1 MVTTLE
7 MSEMNMQSTTKYL
20 LGTSSALVL
29 SAAAM
34 LSAVQ
39 PANAQATNGL
49 YFGGSTL
56 ASEAFRQIFDCY
68 TGATVGNDG
77 FSFSASFN
85 AAGPTPGLLPAACAG
100 VDTTVQGMYAGVGSG
115 NGFRGYI
122 SNTPSQWY
130 SGNVTA
136 GSVVATPFPA
146 AQPPYVDTL
155 NSTNFGSYPYPRVDV
170 GLSDSPLASTLA
182 ALTTAAF
189 SFTPSA
195 NWASGGATA
204 TTQVAVGT
212 SSPVSFNVAAWGNP
226 VQLPA
231 FEVPVAIP
239 VNVNS
244 TLLTIN
250 SQIKSGGAIVTGG
263 AIQLSSAQLCAIFSG
278 LVTDWNSVATIPTL
292 SSTGTVVN
300 QAFNYTNVG
309 NGVGTAQPYA
319 SASLPISVAYRSD
332 GSGTSFIITNYLK
345 AVCPLIDPTDTY
357 KYKSIFGAANLPS
370 TSFSNLISNIAAARG
385 NGPWNAASTVAGAWA
400 GSSGS
405 GGVQAAVGTA
415 AAQAGRIGYVSGDFV
430 KPYAIATNAPYA
442 ASVQNEA
449 QRIAG
454 VTTPATA
461 ATTLTFIPPT
471 PAAVDLAWG
480 DTRLTPPSATSTW
493 ANWNVYGINFA
504 STEPLHGGVAVAGL
518 SVLPLTNQTG
528 AYPLS
533 GTTFMA
539 TYSCYGNAANGQNLL
554 NFLNWYYQY
563 PTSDV
568 NVKNILNNN
577 SFSPLNKQWLTAVQA
592 VYLTPGTGVALAL
605 ASGGSADGCTGVTGG
620 ANP

>member
-1 MVTTLE
+1 MK
-7 MSEMNMQSTTKYL
+7 MQSTTKYL

-34 LSAVQ
+34 LSAMQ
-39 PANAQATNGL
+39 PANAAATNGL

-85 AAGPTPGLLPAACAG
+85 AAGPTPGLLPSACAG
-100 VDTTVQGMYAGVGSG
+100 VDPTVQGMYAGVGSG

-122 SNTPSQWY
+122 SNNPAQWY

-136 GSVVATPFPA
+136 GSVIATPFPA

-155 NSTNFGSYPYPRVDV
+155 NSVNFGSYPYPRVDI

-182 ALTTAAF
+182 ALTTSAF

-212 SSPVSFNVAAWGNP
+212 SSPVSYNTAAWGNP
-226 VQLPA
+226 IQLPA

-244 TLLTIN
+244 TSFQIN

-278 LVTDWNSVATIPTL
+278 LVTDWNSTTPIPTL
-292 SSTGTVVN
+292 SSTGTVAN
-300 QAFNYTNVG
+300 QAFNYANVG
-309 NGVGTAQPYA
+309 NGVATAQPYA
-319 SASLPISVAYRSD
+319 SASLPISVAFRSD
-332 GSGTSFIITNYLK
+332 GSGTSFIVTNYLK
-345 AVCPLIDPTDTY
+345 AVCPLIDPNDTF
-357 KYKSIFGAANLPS
+357 KYKSIFGATNLPS
-370 TSFSNLISNIAAARG
+370 TSFSNLIANIVTARG
-385 NGPWNAASTVAGAWA
+385 NGSWNAAATVAGAWV

-415 AAQAGRIGYVSGDFV
+415 ATQAGRIGYVSGDFV

-454 VTTPATA
+454 VTTPAPA

-471 PAAVDLAWG
+471 PSAVDIAWSDG
-480 DTRLTPPSATSTW
+480 ALVPPVAASTW

-504 STEPLHGGVAVAGL
+504 ANEPAHGGVAVAGL

-533 GTTFMA
+533 GTTFLA
-539 TYSCYGNAANGQNLL
+539 AYSCYGNATNGTKLL
-554 NFLNWYYQY
+554 NFLNWYYQN
-563 PTSDV
+563 SGLDQ
-568 NVKNILNNN
+568 NVQDILNNN
-577 SFSPLNKQWLTAVQA
+577 SFSPLNTQWLAAVQG
-592 VYLTPGTGVALAL
+592 VYLTAGTGRTIAIRT
-605 ASGGSADGCTGVTGG
+605 ASSTDGCAGVTGG